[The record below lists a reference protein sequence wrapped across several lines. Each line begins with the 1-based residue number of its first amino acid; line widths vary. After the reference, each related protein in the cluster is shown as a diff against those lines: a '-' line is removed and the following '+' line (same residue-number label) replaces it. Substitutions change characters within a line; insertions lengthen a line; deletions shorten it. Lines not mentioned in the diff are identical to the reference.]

1 LKIINVVGARP
12 NFMKMAPIV
21 EALNRYPDHF
31 QLMLVHTGQ
40 HYDERMSRTFFDVL
54 GLPRPDIDLEVGSG
68 SHAEQT
74 ARIMVEFEKVCL
86 RQRPDL
92 VIVVGDV
99 NSTLACT
106 ITAKKLG
113 IKVAHVE
120 AGLRSRDMSMPE
132 EINRLCTDVLCD
144 YLFTTD
150 LLANENLLAEGA
162 AGHKIHF
169 VGNVMIDTLL
179 KHKAIAEQLALVDG
193 LGLVPGG
200 FATLTLHR
208 PSNVDDQETLTE
220 ILEAL
225 TQVANELPIVFPI
238 HPRTRKQVERFGL
251 GHYFCEGGRV
261 QGIWLT
267 EPLGY
272 LEFLHLNMHARM
284 VLTDSGGL
292 QEETTVLGVP
302 CITLR
307 QNTERPITCL
317 QGTNHLIGNR
327 KAAILTAARKVL
339 SGDLP
344 ASRVP
349 DKWDGRAAERIVE
362 VLLHEACPVILGSP
376 QRSMSGPSDRTS
388 APVMTSSQLHFRL
401 NGLE

>member
-1 LKIINVVGARP
+1 MGPKNIINIVGARP
-12 NFMKMAPIV
+12 NFMKMAPII
-21 EALNRYPDHF
+21 EAMNRYPQQFKH
-31 QLMLVHTGQ
+31 LLVHTGQ
-40 HYDERMSRTFFDVL
+40 HYDEKMSKSFFDAL
-54 GLPRPDIDLEVGSG
+54 GMPKPDINLEVGSG

-74 ARIMVEFEKVCL
+74 AKVMVEFEKVCL
-86 RQRPDL
+86 REKPEL

-99 NSTLACT
+99 NSTMACT

-150 LLANENLLAEGA
+150 HFANENLRAEGVPEE
-162 AGHKIHF
+162 KIFF

-179 KHKAIAEQLALVDG
+179 KHKQMASTLHLSEQLG
-193 LGLVPGG
+193 LKKGQ

-208 PSNVDDQETLTE
+208 PVNVDDKQTLLQ

-225 TQVANELPIVFPI
+225 SEIAKEIPIVFPI
-238 HPRTRKQVERFGL
+238 HPRSKKMVDTFGL
-251 GHYFCEGGRV
+251 SHFFNQGDKVE
-261 QGIWLT
+261 GIWIT

-272 LEFLHLNMHARM
+272 LEFLHLNMNARL

-302 CITLR
+302 CLTMR
-307 QNTERPITCL
+307 PNTERPITCEV
-317 QGTNHLIGNR
+317 GSNVMVGNCKETILR
-327 KAAILTAARKVL
+327 EAFGILRGKAPD
-339 SGDLP
+339 G
-344 ASRVP
+344 RVP
-349 DKWDGRAAERIVE
+349 EKWDGKAAERIVE
-362 VLLHEACPVILGSP
+362 ILLK
-376 QRSMSGPSDRTS
+376 
-388 APVMTSSQLHFRL
+388 
-401 NGLE
+401 